1 LAFSRNRVILHE
13 GLNML
18 GHYEVPLVVVS
29 VMVSILASYT
39 ALALAGRVSHSAM
52 PAERWWWITGG
63 ACAMGTGIWS
73 MHFIGMLAFRLPI
86 PLGYDL
92 EITVLS
98 WLLPVSVSVLA
109 LWQLSRADVSPWQLA
124 GSALL
129 IGLGINAMH
138 YVGMAAM
145 QMHPAIVY
153 APNLV
158 AASILIAVSAASAS
172 LWIAFKLQRGGPRI
186 WRTRATAALLMGAA
200 IAGMHYTGMAAAIF
214 PAGSVCL
221 AATGHFTLT
230 GLALMVIVATVSILG
245 VALLTAVYDA
255 RLEARSEMAAVSER
269 NAQDRQRLLEQERVL
284 RTEAERINALKDQ
297 FLATLSH
304 ELRTPLN
311 AILGWTQMLRLK
323 KDPETMVRGVQVID
337 RNARLQ
343 AQLIEE
349 LLDMS
354 RIVSGKVRLEPEE
367 VDAAEVVQA
376 EVDTAR
382 PAALAKQIKLTV
394 DVPVGIAHL
403 HADPGRLQQVLGNL
417 LTNAIKFT
425 PEGGRVSVALR
436 VEGDEVL
443 VTVSDTGIGIDPAFL
458 QHVFELF
465 RQADGSTTRRHS
477 GLGIG
482 LAIARQLVE
491 LHGGTLEVAS
501 EGPGKGACFT
511 LRLPLLHELARG
523 ERAEGPAERRVAAG
537 AHQDWLLAG
546 VEVLVVD
553 DEADARDLL
562 YEVLTGSGARVTAVG
577 SAVEAL
583 RVLQENQP
591 DVLVSDLGMPET
603 DGFELLRRLR
613 QSTDLD
619 IAGLPA
625 LALSAYTRLEDKRK
639 ALEAGFDAIQPKPV
653 DLESLVEAVGNLTQR
668 RAAGQWLKG
677 VTRKVVATRTL

>member
-1 LAFSRNRVILHE
+1 
-13 GLNML
+13 ML

-39 ALALAGRVSHSAM
+39 ALALAGRVSHSAT

-158 AASILIAVSAASAS
+158 AASILIAVSAAAAS
-172 LWIAFKLQRGGPRI
+172 LWIAFKLQRDGPRI
-186 WRTRATAALLMGAA
+186 WRTRAAAALLMGAA
-200 IAGMHYTGMAAAIF
+200 IAGMHYTGMAAASF
-214 PAGSVCL
+214 SAGSVCL

-230 GLALMVIVATVSILG
+230 GLALMVIISTVSILG

-269 NAQDRQRLLEQERVL
+269 NAQDRQLLLEQERVL

-354 RIVSGKVRLEPEE
+354 RIVSGKVRLELEE
-367 VDAAEVVQA
+367 VDAAEVIQA

-382 PAALAKQIKLTV
+382 PAALAKQIKLTA
-394 DVPVGIAHL
+394 DVPGGIAHL
-403 HADPGRLQQVLGNL
+403 RADPGRLQQVLGNL

-443 VTVSDTGIGIDPAFL
+443 VTVSDSGIGIDPAFL
-458 QHVFELF
+458 QHVFEMF

-491 LHGGTLEVAS
+491 LHGGTVEVAS
-501 EGPGKGACFT
+501 EGPGQGASFT
-511 LRLPLLHELARG
+511 LRLPLLRRLARKEHAG
-523 ERAEGPAERRVAAG
+523 GPTEPQVFAG
-537 AHQDWLLAG
+537 AHRDWLAG

-583 RVLQENQP
+583 RVLQENRP
-591 DVLVSDLGMPET
+591 DVLVSDLGMPEM

-613 QSTDLD
+613 KSTDPNV
-619 IAGLPA
+619 AGLPA

-653 DLESLVEAVGNLTQR
+653 DLASLVEAVGNLTQR
-668 RAAGQWLKG
+668 RAAGRWLKG
-677 VTRKVVATRTL
+677 GAAKAPAARTLINR